1 MKMFWKKLLVCVFVA
16 VTALPKQDPKLKKFQ
31 KFAEISN
38 KELDS
43 LLTTQ
48 QNEGEYKHMNSCI
61 ILLVLY

>member
-1 MKMFWKKLLVCVFVA
+1 MFLKKLLVCVFVA
-16 VTALPKQDPKLKKFQ
+16 VTALPKQDPKLKNFQ
-31 KFAEISN
+31 KFAAISN

-48 QNEGEYKHMNSCI
+48 QNEGEYEHLDSCR